1 MTYRIYQID
10 IDRDRDRVAFLGLA
24 EIEKYQASPEVNRN
38 IYEMTCEGQ
47 CPEEGKTIPEI
58 LEELFIRFNRA
69 YLLPTDEYP
78 DNPYFR
84 RMSVSDVVEVI
95 GEDGAESSFWY
106 CDNIGFKKIPFRS
119 SGIRENAEHC
129 ICCDEIIPEGRQV
142 CPACERGAGYA

>member
-1 MTYRIYQID
+1 MTYRIYQINP
-10 IDRDRDRVAFLGLA
+10 DRDRDRVAFLGLA

-106 CDNIGFKKIPFRS
+106 CDNIVFKKIPFRS

-129 ICCDEIIPEGRQV
+129 ICCDEIIPEGCQV
-142 CPACERGAGYA
+142 CPACEGGGK